1 MIIKESVSVEDQINI
16 TIDMW
21 KQTGIL
27 SKNIK
32 KRRILLT
39 CLIISFLVLVL
50 ILIKGYLFQSIIGV
64 SYILWVLAEII
75 FAKQIYLRKLK
86 KNLRKQY
93 ALAAEKFNLPKDKI
107 EVITEITDGYVEA
120 IKLGTSTKFL
130 LKDFLFD
137 IDNEAFYILEFTN
150 GRFLYFKKDAF
161 ETKEQYEELLEY
173 IKRFTKNS

>member
-1 MIIKESVSVEDQINI
+1 MGSRGNYFCKTNIFTEIEEES
-16 TIDMW
+16 
-21 KQTGIL
+21 
-27 SKNIK
+27 
-32 KRRILLT
+32 
-39 CLIISFLVLVL
+39 
-50 ILIKGYLFQSIIGV
+50 
-64 SYILWVLAEII
+64 
-75 FAKQIYLRKLK
+75 
-86 KNLRKQY
+86 
-93 ALAAEKFNLPKDKI
+93 AEKFNLPKDKI